1 MMFDDVF
8 GMVGQCSETFRN
20 SVNDAFGLSIISDV
34 LDPIQNEI
42 SLLRSFHEE
51 IERQSLNIE
60 QVLQEARAFNL
71 NDFGK
76 DLC

>member
-1 MMFDDVF
+1 MFDDVS
-8 GMVGQCSETFRN
+8 GMMGQCSETVRN
-20 SVNDAFGLSIISDV
+20 SVNDAFGSSIISDI

-60 QVLQEARAFNL
+60 QVLQEARSFNL
-71 NDFGK
+71 NDNGK
-76 DLC
+76 D